1 MPGLE
6 SDHLNA
12 LAHNLHA
19 RYLVMALLALFLSN
33 LLGAAQWRLL
43 LVRQGVSMSYM
54 EILKIYFM
62 GLFFNNFMPGNVGGD
77 VKRVADIRIESG
89 KHLGAGIAATVFDRV
104 FGLFFL
110 NALALSVGA
119 MFFIWDPR
127 KSPFL
132 LPSLG
137 VFCCFCILF
146 AALFS
151 RRFGRWTERIYARFL
166 PEKLVARFASLRDRF
181 HLFRNRKLWL
191 QVFLIS
197 AVTQSLRVS
206 VHWLCGLAIGVNI
219 AVSWYFYFIPI
230 VAVITAVPISIGGFG
245 VREASAVFLFKQ
257 VGVAPMDSVVVQ
269 LLAYFVALAV
279 SILGGFEFLFHRKK
293 APST

>member
-6 SDHLNA
+6 SEHLTA
-12 LAHNLHA
+12 LASNLQI
-19 RYLVMALLALFLSN
+19 RYIVLALIALLLSH
-33 LLGAAQWRLL
+33 LLGAMQWRLL
-43 LVRQGVSMSYM
+43 LVKQSVVMSYM

-77 VKRVADIRIESG
+77 VKRVADIRMESG
-89 KHLGAGIAATVFDRV
+89 QKLGAGIAATVFDRV

-110 NALALSVGA
+110 NALALTVGA
-119 MFFIWDPR
+119 LFFIWDPG
-127 KSPFL
+127 KSSFL

-146 AALFS
+146 SILFS
-151 RRFGRWTERIYARFL
+151 RRFGHWAESIYTRFL
-166 PEKLVARFASLRDRF
+166 PAAIVASLASLRSRF
-181 HLFRNRKLWL
+181 HLFRDQKLWL
-191 QVFLIS
+191 QVFVLS

-245 VREASAVFLFKQ
+245 VREASAVYLFRQ
-257 VGVAPMDSVVVQ
+257 VGVAPMDAVVVQ
-269 LLAYFVALAV
+269 LLAYFVALSI
-279 SILGGFEFLFHRKK
+279 SILGGLEFLIHRKK
-293 APST
+293 ASN

>member
-6 SDHLNA
+6 SDHLIA
-12 LAHNLHA
+12 LAHNLHI
-19 RYLVMALLALFLSN
+19 RYLVMALIALFLSN

-43 LVRQGVSMSYM
+43 LVKQGVSMSYT

-89 KHLGAGIAATVFDRV
+89 KKLGAGIAATVFDRV

-110 NALALSVGA
+110 NALALSVGV

-132 LPSLG
+132 LPSLAI
-137 VFCCFCILF
+137 FCCFCILF

-151 RRFGRWTERIYARFL
+151 RRFGRWTERIYSRVL
-166 PEKLVARFASLRDRF
+166 PESLVLRFAGLRDRF

-191 QVFLIS
+191 EVFLLS

-269 LLAYFVALAV
+269 LLAYFVALTV
-279 SILGGFEFLFHRKK
+279 SILGGLEFLFHRKK
-293 APST
+293 APLS